1 MTRIYNFCKKAM
13 ITAIYFIIFLVV
25 ALTPINAWALDY
37 DLLESEFNGWAEVD
51 DVVLYDDADLC
62 GSLKKI
68 IDAKNGCVYIYF
80 QLTDNRI
87 KNTPIEN
94 LIINFTVKN
103 SENSYTFSVNRD
115 GMLNEGASEKKAIKL
130 AQNINKRSTYFYGFI
145 GFELTQRSDRRLD
158 NTISCSYSNGMSE
171 EYFLLKNV
179 GLNMYSENKTD
190 AKKSTKNNS
199 TSKAVKASK
208 SPSKTKASS
217 NTKFEGE
224 NKYHTSR
231 KDNYADSENFDDTDN
246 IGEELDFNQSFANTD
261 EQVFTNS
268 EINDFKER
276 KTNAEQMLKSVSIG
290 SAFVGSSLIIY
301 GVIINVKAS
310 KMNNISSSNKVNS
323 EENELN
329 E

>member
-1 MTRIYNFCKKAM
+1 MTRIYNICKKTT
-13 ITAIYFIIFLVV
+13 ITAIYFMIFLVV
-25 ALTPINAWALDY
+25 AFTPINVYALDY
-37 DLLESEFNGWAEVD
+37 DLIESEFNGWVEVD
-51 DVVLYDDADLC
+51 DVVLYDEADFS

-68 IDAKNGCVYIYF
+68 IDADNGCFYIYF

-103 SENSYTFSVNRD
+103 NENSYTFSVNRD
-115 GMLNEGASEKKAIKL
+115 GMLNGSANEKKAIKL
-130 AQNINKRSTYFYGFI
+130 AQNINKRNTYFYGFI

-190 AKKSTKNNS
+190 AKNSTTKKS
-199 TSKAVKASK
+199 TSKAVKPSK

-224 NKYHTSR
+224 NKYHTSK
-231 KDNYADSENFDDTDN
+231 KDNYTDSENFDDTDN
-246 IGEELDFNQSFANTD
+246 IGEEIGINQSYANTD

-268 EINDFKER
+268 EINGFKER
-276 KTNAEQMLKSVSIG
+276 KTNAEQMLKGVSIG

-301 GVIINVKAS
+301 GVIINVKTS